1 MAHCGGFGVAAGIIG
16 AVMLF
21 KVVRAIFWRRRMMH
35 YGYAGGCGSR
45 GFSGGCGSR
54 GRWGGGPPWARGPG
68 NSFWLRAIFSKLD
81 TTPGQEREIR
91 SAIEDFQR
99 EARGAKDGL
108 KGAREKLARAF
119 GPEALDEAGLIEAR
133 ASAEDV
139 TGKVKDAFAT
149 ALRRIHGVLD
159 PKQRERLAE
168 LLERGPR
175 FRSWG
180 GPYRDASA

>member
-1 MAHCGGFGVAAGIIG
+1 
-16 AVMLF
+16 
-21 KVVRAIFWRRRMMH
+21 MMH
-35 YGYAGGCGSR
+35 YGYA
-45 GFSGGCGSR
+45 GGCGSR

-99 EARGAKDGL
+99 EARTAKDGL
-108 KGAREKLARAF
+108 KGAREKLAQAF
-119 GPEALDEAGLIEAR
+119 GPEALDEAVLIEAR

-139 TGKVKDAFAT
+139 TDKVKDAFAT

-168 LLERGPR
+168 LLEKGPR
-175 FRSWG
+175 FRRWG
-180 GPYRDASA
+180 GPYRDASV

>member
-99 EARGAKDGL
+99 EARAAKDGL

-168 LLERGPR
+168 LLEKGPR

>member
-1 MAHCGGFGVAAGIIG
+1 MAHCGGFGIAAGIIG
-16 AVMLF
+16 AVMVWKL
-21 KVVRAIFWRRRMMH
+21 VRALFWRRRMMH
-35 YGYAGGCGSR
+35 YGHGGDCGRR
-45 GFSGGCGSR
+45 GHLRGG
-54 GRWGGGPPWARGPG
+54 WGGPPWMRGPG
-68 NSFWLRAIFSKLD
+68 SSFWLRAIFSKLD

-99 EARGAKDGL
+99 EARAAKDGL
-108 KGAREKLARAF
+108 TGAREKLAQAF
-119 GPEALDEAGLIEAR
+119 GASDLDEAALVEAR

-139 TGKVKDAFAT
+139 TDKVKDAFAG
-149 ALRRIHGVLD
+149 ALRRIHAVLD

-168 LLERGPR
+168 LIAKGPR